1 MELERLLA
9 DARRHGYV
17 DAELIDRLSP
27 CLDEGADG
35 RSLLM
40 HCPVVISG
48 LSDTKLNGLHG
59 IVVGKGREDRVAVR
73 LNVDGR
79 SMSVR
84 MVKLGFPDPPP
95 AFEEE
100 PYITH
105 VEKDD
110 AMAIRLGEA
119 CFADEVPVEAPVE
132 APAAAPTEASAAA
145 AAAVATTT
153 AAATVAVTAAVT
165 AEARLLPPHHRRAPL
180 SQAGAETA
188 ELAEAEAVAEAEA
201 ASQALAAGGDGHD
214 DEDGPSCRI
223 CMEDAT
229 EVRLLRPCACRG
241 TQAWACKGCTVRSAV
256 NVWQHNGDW
265 SVCGACKQAFCNE
278 VMVAIARERVAIVEA
293 EIARLAAEPGTA
305 EPDPRLPGLLNL
317 LDVIQWEVVVTL
329 TNYGRVLE
337 MASRPQRKIYAEA
350 ERLGRERLLR
360 VAEEEATAGGDATR
374 VSRCIEKRLECL
386 LLLGE
391 LCRYRRRLGEARR
404 LITECLELT
413 ARPEVRG
420 NRNVA
425 SYVADAKENLGNTL
439 ASMGRLEEAEAT
451 LREALALTV
460 AQDGPGSNQ
469 ATQGRACL
477 ATVLGRQR
485 SAAKLQEAVVLAHSV
500 ATDRRRVLGAED
512 HKAIAA
518 ARYLARLEAKACEVA
533 LREGAMAMLGRKA
546 AEAGVQDEEPP
557 QVQVVT

>member
-110 AMAIRLGEA
+110 AMAIRLGDA
-119 CFADEVPVEAPVE
+119 CFAEEVPVEAPVE
-132 APAAAPTEASAAA
+132 APAAAPTAASAAA
-145 AAAVATTT
+145 PPAVATTT

-165 AEARLLPPHHRRAPL
+165 AEARLLPPHHGRAPL
-180 SQAGAETA
+180 SQAGAATA

-241 TQAWACKGCTVRSAV
+241 T
-256 NVWQHNGDW
+256 
-265 SVCGACKQAFCNE
+265 
-278 VMVAIARERVAIVEA
+278 
-293 EIARLAAEPGTA
+293 
-305 EPDPRLPGLLNL
+305 
-317 LDVIQWEVVVTL
+317 
-329 TNYGRVLE
+329 
-337 MASRPQRKIYAEA
+337 
-350 ERLGRERLLR
+350 
-360 VAEEEATAGGDATR
+360 
-374 VSRCIEKRLECL
+374 
-386 LLLGE
+386 
-391 LCRYRRRLGEARR
+391 
-404 LITECLELT
+404 
-413 ARPEVRG
+413 
-420 NRNVA
+420 
-425 SYVADAKENLGNTL
+425 
-439 ASMGRLEEAEAT
+439 
-451 LREALALTV
+451 
-460 AQDGPGSNQ
+460 
-469 ATQGRACL
+469 
-477 ATVLGRQR
+477 
-485 SAAKLQEAVVLAHSV
+485 
-500 ATDRRRVLGAED
+500 
-512 HKAIAA
+512 
-518 ARYLARLEAKACEVA
+518 
-533 LREGAMAMLGRKA
+533 
-546 AEAGVQDEEPP
+546 
-557 QVQVVT
+557 